1 MYLCPLTIFKTKVMK
16 KFISALFVAVCCM
29 AMAIPAQAQV
39 KFGVKGGLNLSKMDW
54 EIANTTL
61 NNVKENSTG
70 FFIGPMV
77 EATVP
82 LIGIGVDGAL
92 MYSQRGS
99 GELKQQGIEV
109 PINLKYTIGLGD
121 MAAIFFAA
129 GPDFYFNLKDVDIAA
144 IKKKDAQV
152 GLNLGGGVKL
162 LNHLQIGVNYQ
173 FALGNSFDLK
183 GLTNVNVKNKLNTW
197 QISLA
202 YMF

>member
-1 MYLCPLTIFKTKVMK
+1 MLVSNIKFTDMRKVL
-16 KFISALFVAVCCM
+16 STLFVAVCCLAM
-29 AMAIPAQAQV
+29 AMPTEAQV
-39 KFGVKGGLNLSKMDW
+39 KFGVKGGLNLSKMDV
-54 EIANTTL
+54 EIANVSIDGL
-61 NNVKENSTG
+61 KDNSTG

-99 GELKQQGIEV
+99 GDLKQQGIEL
-109 PINLKYTIGLGD
+109 PINLKYSIGLGD
-121 MAAIFFAA
+121 MAAIFIAA

-152 GLNLGGGVKL
+152 GLNVGAGVKL
-162 LNHLQIGVNYQ
+162 INHLQIGVNYQ

-183 GLTNVNVKNKLNTW
+183 GITNASVKNKLNTW

>member
-1 MYLCPLTIFKTKVMK
+1 MPAENLKTIGMK
-16 KFISALFVAVCCM
+16 KVLSTLFVAIFCM
-29 AMAIPAQAQV
+29 AMALPAQAQV
-39 KFGVKGGLNLSKMDW
+39 SFGVKGGLNLSKMDW

-61 NNVKENSTG
+61 NNVKDNSTG
-70 FFIGPMV
+70 FFIGPMI

-82 LIGIGVDGAL
+82 IIGIGVDGAL

-109 PINLKYTIGLGD
+109 PLNLKYTIGLGD
-121 MAAIFFAA
+121 MAAIFLAA

-183 GLTNVNVKNKLNTW
+183 GISNANVKNKLNTW

>member
-1 MYLCPLTIFKTKVMK
+1 MPTENIKTTIMK
-16 KFISALFVAVCCM
+16 KVLSTLFVVICCM
-29 AMAIPAQAQV
+29 MMAMPAQAQIS
-39 KFGVKGGLNLSKMDW
+39 FGVKGGLNLSKMDW
-54 EIANTTL
+54 EIANTTI

-70 FFIGPMV
+70 FFIGPMI

-82 LIGIGVDGAL
+82 IIGIGVDGAL

-109 PINLKYTIGLGD
+109 PLNLKYSIGLGD
-121 MAAIFFAA
+121 MAAIFLAA
-129 GPDFYFNLKDVDIAA
+129 GPDFYFNLKDVDITA
-144 IKKKDAQV
+144 IKKKDAVV

-162 LNHLQIGVNYQ
+162 LNHLQIGINYQ

-183 GLTNVNVKNKLNTW
+183 SLTNASVKNKLNTW

>member
-1 MYLCPLTIFKTKVMK
+1 MK
-16 KFISALFVAVCCM
+16 KVFSTLLLVICCM
-29 AMAIPAQAQV
+29 AMAMPAQAQL
-39 KFGVKGGLNLSKMDW
+39 KFGVKGGLNLSKMDTD
-54 EIANTTL
+54 IANTTI
-61 NNVKENSTG
+61 NGIKDNSTG

-99 GELKQQGIEV
+99 GELKQQGIEI
-109 PINLKYTIGLGD
+109 PLNLKFSIGLGD
-121 MAAIFFAA
+121 MAAIFLAA
-129 GPDFYFNLKDVDIAA
+129 GPDFYFNLKDVDVTA

-152 GLNLGGGVKL
+152 GLNVGAGVKL
-162 LNHLQIGVNYQ
+162 INHLQLGINYQ

-183 GLTNVNVKNKLNTW
+183 SITNADTKNKLNTW

>member
-1 MYLCPLTIFKTKVMK
+1 MK
-16 KFISALFVAVCCM
+16 KVLCTLFVAVCCM

-39 KFGVKGGLNLSKMDW
+39 SFGVKGGLNLSKMDW
-54 EIANTTL
+54 KIADTTI

-70 FFIGPMV
+70 FFIGPMI

-82 LIGIGVDGAL
+82 IVGLGVDGAV

-109 PINLKYTIGLGD
+109 PINLKYSIGLGD

-129 GPDFYFNLKDVDIAA
+129 GPDFYFNLKDVDITGVD
-144 IKKKDAQV
+144 KKDAQV
-152 GLNLGGGVKL
+152 GLNLGAGVKL
-162 LNHLQIGVNYQ
+162 INHVQIGVNYQ
-173 FALGNSFDLK
+173 FALGNSFDIK
-183 GLTNVNVKNKLNTW
+183 SLTNANVKNKLNTW

-202 YMF
+202 YLF

>member
-1 MYLCPLTIFKTKVMK
+1 MK
-16 KFISALFVAVCCM
+16 KILSTLFVAVCCLAM
-29 AMAIPAQAQV
+29 AMPAQAQV

-61 NNVKENSTG
+61 SNVKENSTG
-70 FFIGPMV
+70 FFIGPMI

-82 LIGIGVDGAL
+82 LIGIGVDGAV

-99 GELKQQGIEV
+99 GDLKQQGIEL
-109 PINLKYTIGLGD
+109 PINLKYSIGLGD
-121 MAAIFFAA
+121 MAAIFIAA

-152 GLNLGGGVKL
+152 GLNLGAGVKL
-162 LNHLQIGVNYQ
+162 INHLQIGVNYQ

-183 GLTNVNVKNKLNTW
+183 GLTNANVKNKLNTW

>member
-1 MYLCPLTIFKTKVMK
+1 MPTENIKTTVMK
-16 KFISALFVAVCCM
+16 KVLSTLFVAICCM
-29 AMAIPAQAQV
+29 MMAMPAQAQIS
-39 KFGVKGGLNLSKMDW
+39 FGVKGGLNLSKMDW
-54 EIANTTL
+54 EIANTTI

-70 FFIGPMV
+70 FFISPMI

-82 LIGIGVDGAL
+82 IIGIGVDGAL

-109 PINLKYTIGLGD
+109 PLNLKYSIGLGD
-121 MAAIFFAA
+121 MAAIFLAA
-129 GPDFYFNLKDVDIAA
+129 GPDFYFNLKDVDITA
-144 IKKKDAQV
+144 IKKKDAVV

-162 LNHLQIGVNYQ
+162 LNHLQIGINYQ

-183 GLTNVNVKNKLNTW
+183 SLTNASVKNKLNTW